1 MERDGSVLIILLF
14 SRFLECMHM
23 YVDSIQKCNNK
34 LVDFPYQ
41 DQNFENINDA
51 NMSCVFF
58 SKEKTTSPFVSNN
71 IFPSLPSELNPVAT
85 TRGGV

>member
-1 MERDGSVLIILLF
+1 
-14 SRFLECMHM
+14 M

-41 DQNFENINDA
+41 DLHFENINDA

-71 IFPSLPSELNPVAT
+71 IFPSVPSELNPVAT